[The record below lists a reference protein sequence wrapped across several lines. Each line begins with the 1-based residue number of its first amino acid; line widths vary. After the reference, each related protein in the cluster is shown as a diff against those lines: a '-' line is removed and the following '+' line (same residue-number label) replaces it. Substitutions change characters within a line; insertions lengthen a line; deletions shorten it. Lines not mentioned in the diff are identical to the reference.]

1 MMQIG
6 VVAPQGWMAEFAG
19 WAPAAAWARIVRV
32 AQECDTLGIESLWV
46 FDHFL
51 TNGNRDDSAPT
62 FESFATVTALA
73 ALTERIRIG
82 HTVICAGYRNPALMA
97 KAIATADVLSGGR
110 IELGIGAGWNENE
123 WRRYGFGFPA
133 TRTRLEILRESL
145 VIIGALLSDGKA
157 TYEGTHVQAL
167 EAIISPRGL
176 QEPRIPIVVGGNGPN
191 VTWRLAARYADEV
204 NLDGMTPAQVA
215 EALPV
220 IASRCD
226 EVGRKPESLRVSVNL
241 WSDVSMVSG
250 GSRVTLIRQMA
261 DLGVTRLTFHLLDV
275 VTDDRT
281 LVRLTEDAAAAGIE
295 LTASD

>member
-1 MMQIG
+1 M
-6 VVAPQGWMAEFAG
+6 
-19 WAPAAAWARIVRV
+19 
-32 AQECDTLGIESLWV
+32 
-46 FDHFL
+46 
-51 TNGNRDDSAPT
+51 
-62 FESFATVTALA
+62 
-73 ALTERIRIG
+73 
-82 HTVICAGYRNPALMA
+82 
-97 KAIATADVLSGGR
+97 
-110 IELGIGAGWNENE
+110 
-123 WRRYGFGFPA
+123 
-133 TRTRLEILRESL
+133 
-145 VIIGALLSDGKA
+145 
-157 TYEGTHVQAL
+157 QAL

-226 EVGRKPESLRVSVNL
+226 EVRRKPESLRVSVNL